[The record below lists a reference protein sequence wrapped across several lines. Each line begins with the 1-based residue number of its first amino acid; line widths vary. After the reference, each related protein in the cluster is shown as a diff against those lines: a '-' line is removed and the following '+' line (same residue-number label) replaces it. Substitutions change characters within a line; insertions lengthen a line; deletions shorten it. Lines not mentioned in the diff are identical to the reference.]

1 MAGATTGAAGPASSF
16 GHSLLRLNTE
26 DGSASDGL
34 VDLGVNFG
42 ALVPDG
48 ESTLVYVVKGLSGG
62 YQAGFSDKPYY
73 AHDLM
78 YSRTEFRDMWDYAL
92 DLVDAERMMLVYH
105 LWEIVGIET
114 RRHCGGSEQPMCHD
128 LCGTIATVW

>member
-1 MAGATTGAAGPASSF
+1 MAEAAACRQGRSKRDPLVRVLSVARWRHGSAGRTAGDAAGVARASGCRYRLARTLPLPGPGAVAGATTGAAGPASSF

-62 YQAGFSDKPYY
+62 YQ
-73 AHDLM
+73 
-78 YSRTEFRDMWDYAL
+78 
-92 DLVDAERMMLVYH
+92 
-105 LWEIVGIET
+105 
-114 RRHCGGSEQPMCHD
+114 
-128 LCGTIATVW
+128 